1 MYRHKTIISHVCPS
15 LCRKGDSL
23 HRDRIEH
30 ILSRGESPGSFD
42 VVVMPT
48 KKKVRTEVEVLVPAV
63 TCYIRR
69 VRYAQPKPQFVTLA
83 PRIYFLNTKT
93 GHHEMKRRRQVS
105 PQGVPIEVGS
115 IENIPGRVDGSW
127 IPNHCRKRT
136 RTTCGQTSPPPRQR
150 LRQPLVIVSSGDR
163 GFVRVL
169 GLE

>member
-1 MYRHKTIISHVCPS
+1 MYRHKTIISHVYPS

-63 TCYIRR
+63 TGYIRR
-69 VRYAQPKPQFVTLA
+69 VRYTQPKPQFVTLA
-83 PRIYFLNTKT
+83 PRINCLDTKT

-105 PQGVPIEVGS
+105 PQGVAIEISTVQRVPWRAHLMAREPILGS
-115 IENIPGRVDGSW
+115 TALGYKRAIELLDSD
-127 IPNHCRKRT
+127 
-136 RTTCGQTSPPPRQR
+136 
-150 LRQPLVIVSSGDR
+150 PLIVNTVS
-163 GFVRVL
+163 
-169 GLE
+169 